1 MRDSGTIWY
10 RGAGYQLGRG
20 EHGYAIWPAGGPPG
34 QPLEQ
39 WPETPAGWSAAW
51 SRFNAVEAPGTI
63 IHLGP
68 PADPASASSGDPA
81 SAPRGDPVSRQR
93 GAPPPPRGARSPAR
107 PCTSSPARR
116 PLPAPGGR
124 RPVPSRPGLV
134 LPARGWCRPAR
145 GGPVSRAAGLPP
157 GAGPARPAWSGVR
170 SAGPLTAAIALV
182 TGVALGLAGLFPAYL
197 SGASLAQQPAQ
208 LVPHVIYLAVWTA
221 SALLIASGGARQRM
235 GALLALGTSIVTFGF
250 FFADLGTVISGGA
263 HLLGPGLVLGLA
275 GWLACTAG
283 SVLAFR
289 LRSADAPRKL
299 PARQLGPVLTLAAAA
314 LAAVGAA
321 ITFAPSWDSY
331 TLRTAAGLTHTLTA
345 GNSFANPAPV
355 IAGDVAVMV
364 TLVMVVAAAAL
375 WRPVRFGAVLLAGA
389 VIPMAAQAISALVQV
404 SEPVSA
410 ADFGISP
417 AQATQAGLTI
427 SAGLTA
433 AFWIYC
439 VFVVAL
445 LMIGTWMA
453 LPQRPVSYSAYGP
466 ASRPAP
472 WPGQSPWSGPAGVG
486 TAGPGPAGPRTAAP
500 MPTGPAGPVTPGS
513 VTAGSVTEHGG
524 QQVP

>member
-39 WPETPAGWSAAW
+39 WPETQAGWSAAW

-63 IHLGP
+63 VHLGP
-68 PADPASASSGDPA
+68 PADPG
-81 SAPRGDPVSRQR
+81 SAPPAVPVS
-93 GAPPPPRGARSPAR
+93 GPPAYRSPAR
-107 PCTSSPARR
+107 RLSRLLA
-116 PLPAPGGR
+116 AGGR
-124 RPVPSRPGLV
+124 S
-134 LPARGWCRPAR
+134 
-145 GGPVSRAAGLPP
+145 
-157 GAGPARPAWSGVR
+157 RPAWGRPAAWSGAR
-170 SAGPLTAAIALV
+170 SAGPLTAAIVLV

-197 SGASLAQQPAQ
+197 SGASLAQQPAE

-235 GALLALGTSIVTFGF
+235 GALLALGMSIVTFGF
-250 FFADLGTVISGGA
+250 FFADLGAVISGGA
-263 HLLGPGLVLGLA
+263 RLLGPGLVLGLA

-299 PARQLGPVLTLAAAA
+299 PGGQAGPVLTLTAAA

-321 ITFAPSWDSY
+321 IAFAPSWDSY

-364 TLVMVVAAAAL
+364 TLVVVVVAAAL
-375 WRPVRFGAVLLAGA
+375 WRPVRLGAVLLAGA

-427 SAGLTA
+427 STGLTA

-445 LMIGTWMA
+445 LMIGAWMA
-453 LPQRPVSYSAYGP
+453 WPKRP
-466 ASRPAP
+466 ASRSSAWPGGVPAP
-472 WPGQSPWSGPAGVG
+472 G
-486 TAGPGPAGPRTAAP
+486 TAAPMGMPPRGGLVPGPAGRPGAGRVAGSSRTA
-500 MPTGPAGPVTPGS
+500 VS
-513 VTAGSVTEHGG
+513 
-524 QQVP
+524 

>member
-1 MRDSGTIWY
+1 MRDSGAIWY

-39 WPETPAGWSAAW
+39 WPETQAGWSAAW

-63 IHLGP
+63 VHLGAPADPGSAVPAVPGSAVPAVPVSGP
-68 PADPASASSGDPA
+68 PAYQGSGPPAYQGSGPPAASGSWRSAAG
-81 SAPRGDPVSRQR
+81 PV
-93 GAPPPPRGARSPAR
+93 PPWAG
-107 PCTSSPARR
+107 
-116 PLPAPGGR
+116 
-124 RPVPSRPGLV
+124 PVPS
-134 LPARGWCRPAR
+134 PAGS
-145 GGPVSRAAGLPP
+145 V
-157 GAGPARPAWSGVR
+157 RPAWPGLR
-170 SAGPLTAAIALV
+170 SAAPLTAAIALV

-197 SGASLAQQPAQ
+197 SGASLTQQPAE

-221 SALLIASGGARQRM
+221 SALLIASGGTRQRM
-235 GALLALGTSIVTFGF
+235 GALLALGLSIVTFGL

-263 HLLGPGLVLGLA
+263 RLLGPGLVLGLA
-275 GWLACTAG
+275 GWLAATAG
-283 SVLAFR
+283 SVVAFR

-299 PARQLGPVLTLAAAA
+299 PGGQLGPVLTLAAAA
-314 LAAVGAA
+314 IAAVGAA
-321 ITFAPSWDSY
+321 VAFAPSWDSY

-364 TLVMVVAAAAL
+364 TLVAVVAAAAL
-375 WRPVRFGAVLLAGA
+375 WRPARLGAVLLAGA

-417 AQATQAGLTI
+417 PQATQAGLTI
-427 SAGLTA
+427 STGLTA

-445 LMIGTWMA
+445 LMIGAWMA
-453 LPQRPVSYSAYGP
+453 WPKRPASRSSAWAGGVPSPGTAAPMGMPPRGGLVPGPAGRPGP
-466 ASRPAP
+466 ASRPDTRRP
-472 WPGQSPWSGPAGVG
+472 VPA
-486 TAGPGPAGPRTAAP
+486 
-500 MPTGPAGPVTPGS
+500 
-513 VTAGSVTEHGG
+513 
-524 QQVP
+524 Q

>member
-1 MRDSGTIWY
+1 M
-10 RGAGYQLGRG
+10 
-20 EHGYAIWPAGGPPG
+20 
-34 QPLEQ
+34 
-39 WPETPAGWSAAW
+39 
-51 SRFNAVEAPGTI
+51 
-63 IHLGP
+63 
-68 PADPASASSGDPA
+68 
-81 SAPRGDPVSRQR
+81 
-93 GAPPPPRGARSPAR
+93 
-107 PCTSSPARR
+107 
-116 PLPAPGGR
+116 
-124 RPVPSRPGLV
+124 
-134 LPARGWCRPAR
+134 
-145 GGPVSRAAGLPP
+145 
-157 GAGPARPAWSGVR
+157 
-170 SAGPLTAAIALV
+170 

-221 SALLIASGGARQRM
+221 SALLIASGVARQRM
-235 GALLALGTSIVTFGF
+235 GALLALGMSIVTFGF
-250 FFADLGTVISGGA
+250 FFADLGTVISGGT

-289 LRSADAPRKL
+289 LRSADAARKL
-299 PARQLGPVLTLAAAA
+299 PGRPMGPVLTLAAAV
-314 LAAVGAA
+314 LAALGAA
-321 ITFAPSWDSY
+321 IAFAPSWDSY

-375 WRPVRFGAVLLAGA
+375 WRPVRLGAVLLAGA

-404 SEPVSA
+404 GEPVSA
-410 ADFGISP
+410 ADFGIPP

-427 SAGLTA
+427 STGLTA
-433 AFWIYC
+433 VFWIYC

-445 LMIGTWMA
+445 LVIGAWMA
-453 LPQRPVSYSAYGP
+453 RPQRPVRYSGYGP

-472 WPGQSPWSGPAGVG
+472 WPGQSPWSGPAG
-486 TAGPGPAGPRTAAP
+486 PGPAGPRTAATRP
-500 MPTGPAGPVTPGS
+500 AAPAGPVTPGS

-524 QQVP
+524 QQLP

>member
-1 MRDSGTIWY
+1 VRDSGTIWY

-39 WPETPAGWSAAW
+39 WPETPGGWSTAW

-63 IHLGP
+63 VHLGP
-68 PADPASASSGDPA
+68 PADPDPA
-81 SAPRGDPVSRQR
+81 
-93 GAPPPPRGARSPAR
+93 PPA
-107 PCTSSPARR
+107 
-116 PLPAPGGR
+116 APGSWRPAAG
-124 RPVPSRPGLV
+124 PVPPG
-134 LPARGWCRPAR
+134 
-145 GGPVSRAAGLPP
+145 AGSFPP

-170 SAGPLTAAIALV
+170 SAGPLAASTALV
-182 TGVALGLAGLFPAYL
+182 AGVALGLAGLFPAYL

-235 GALLALGTSIVTFGF
+235 GALLALGMSIVTFGF

-263 HLLGPGLVLGLA
+263 RLLGPGLVLGLA
-275 GWLACTAG
+275 GWLACTGG

-299 PARQLGPVLTLAAAA
+299 PARQAGPVLTLAAAA

-321 ITFAPSWDSY
+321 ISFAPSWDSY

-364 TLVMVVAAAAL
+364 TLVAVVAAAAL
-375 WRPVRFGAVLLAGA
+375 WRPARLGALLLAGA

-410 ADFGISP
+410 AGFGISP

-427 SAGLTA
+427 STGLTA

-439 VFVVAL
+439 AFVVAL
-445 LMIGTWMA
+445 LMIGAWMA
-453 LPQRPVSYSAYGP
+453 WPQRPVSRSSA
-466 ASRPAP
+466 
-472 WPGQSPWSGPAGVG
+472 WPAGVPS
-486 TAGPGPAGPRTAAP
+486 AGAAAPAG
-500 MPTGPAGPVTPGS
+500 MPP
-513 VTAGSVTEHGG
+513 HGG
-524 QQVP
+524 GLVPGAAGRPGAGH

>member
-20 EHGYAIWPAGGPPG
+20 EHGYAIWAAGGPPG

-63 IHLGP
+63 VHLEP
-68 PADPASASSGDPA
+68 PADPASAPPGDAVSPLA
-81 SAPRGDPVSRQR
+81 GPVSGPPAYQVS
-93 GAPPPPRGARSPAR
+93 GPPAAPSSWR
-107 PCTSSPARR
+107 P
-116 PLPAPGGR
+116 G
-124 RPVPSRPGLV
+124 RPVPSRPGLA
-134 LPARGWCRPAR
+134 PSRP
-145 GGPVSRAAGLPP
+145 GPS
-157 GAGPARPAWSGVR
+157 PARPAWSGIR

-182 TGVALGLAGLFPAYL
+182 AGVALGLARLFPAYL

-208 LVPHVIYLAVWTA
+208 LIPHVIYLAVWTA

-235 GALLALGTSIVTFGF
+235 GALLALGMSIVTFGF
-250 FFADLGTVISGGA
+250 FFADLGTVIAGGA
-263 HLLGPGLVLGLA
+263 RLLGPGLVLGLA

-299 PARQLGPVLTLAAAA
+299 PAHQRGPVLTLSAAA

-321 ITFAPSWDSY
+321 IAFAPSWDRY

-355 IAGDVAVMV
+355 IAGDVAVMI
-364 TLVMVVAAAAL
+364 TLVVVVAAAAL
-375 WRPVRFGAVLLAGA
+375 WRPARLGAVLLAGA
-389 VIPMAAQAISALVQV
+389 VIPMAAQAISALVQA

-410 ADFGISP
+410 ADFGIPP

-427 SAGLTA
+427 STGLTA

-439 VFVVAL
+439 AFVVAL
-445 LMIGTWMA
+445 LVIGTWMA

-486 TAGPGPAGPRTAAP
+486 SAGPGPVGPRTAAP
-500 MPTGPAGPVTPGS
+500 MPPRPAGPVTPGS

>member
-1 MRDSGTIWY
+1 MQESTIWY

-51 SRFNAVEAPGTI
+51 SRFNAVEAPGSI
-63 IHLGP
+63 VHLGP
-68 PADPASASSGDPA
+68 PAGAAATAQAGPASGPA
-81 SAPRGDPVSRQR
+81 VHQVPG
-93 GAPPPPRGARSPAR
+93 PPA
-107 PCTSSPARR
+107 
-116 PLPAPGGR
+116 APG
-124 RPVPSRPGLV
+124 S
-134 LPARGWCRPAR
+134 WRPAA
-145 GGPVSRAAGLPP
+145 GPIPP
-157 GAGPARPAWSGVR
+157 GAGPVPAMPGSFPPGPAAGSWRPGAGPVAPGAGPVPGARRAWPGTS
-170 SAGPLTAAIALV
+170 SAAPLTAAIALV

-197 SGASLAQQPAQ
+197 SGSSLAQEPAE

-221 SALLIASGGARQRM
+221 SALLIASGGARQRI

-250 FFADLGTVISGGA
+250 FLADLGTVISGGA
-263 HLLGPGLVLGLA
+263 RLLGPGLVLGLA

-299 PARQLGPVLTLAAAA
+299 PARQAGPVLTLAAAA

-321 ITFAPSWDSY
+321 AAFAPSWDSY

-364 TLVMVVAAAAL
+364 TLVAVVVAAAL
-375 WRPVRFGAVLLAGA
+375 WRPARLGAVLLAGA
-389 VIPMAAQAISALVQV
+389 VVPMAAQAISALVQV

-410 ADFGISP
+410 ADLGFSP

-427 SAGLTA
+427 STGLTP

-445 LMIGTWMA
+445 LIIGAWMA
-453 LPQRPVSYSAYGP
+453 WPKRPVIQPSAWPAAPAAMPSRGGPVPGP
-466 ASRPAP
+466 AA
-472 WPGQSPWSGPAGVG
+472 PAGMPPRGGLV
-486 TAGPGPAGPRTAAP
+486 PGPAGRP
-500 MPTGPAGPVTPGS
+500 GAGL
-513 VTAGSVTEHGG
+513 
-524 QQVP
+524 

>member
-63 IHLGP
+63 VHLGP
-68 PADPASASSGDPA
+68 PADPVP
-81 SAPRGDPVSRQR
+81 
-93 GAPPPPRGARSPAR
+93 APPAGPV
-107 PCTSSPARR
+107 
-116 PLPAPGGR
+116 PAPAAGPGSGPPAG
-124 RPVPSRPGLV
+124 PVPGPPAGPGSGPSAGPGSGP
-134 LPARGWCRPAR
+134 PAYQVSGPPAAPGSWRPAA
-145 GGPVSRAAGLPP
+145 GPVPPGAGSFPP

-170 SAGPLTAAIALV
+170 SAGPLAAAIALV
-182 TGVALGLAGLFPAYL
+182 AGVALGLAGLFPAYL

-235 GALLALGTSIVTFGF
+235 GALLAMGMSIVTFGF
-250 FFADLGTVISGGA
+250 FFADLGAVISGGA
-263 HLLGPGLVLGLA
+263 RLLGSGLVLGLA

-299 PARQLGPVLTLAAAA
+299 PGRQVGPVLTLAAAA
-314 LAAVGAA
+314 LAAAGAA
-321 ITFAPSWDSY
+321 TSFAPSWDSY

-364 TLVMVVAAAAL
+364 TLVAVVAAAAL
-375 WRPVRFGAVLLAGA
+375 WRPVRLGAVLLAGA

-427 SAGLTA
+427 STGLTA
-433 AFWIYC
+433 VFWIYC
-439 VFVVAL
+439 VFVLVL
-445 LMIGTWMA
+445 LMIGAWMA
-453 LPQRPVSYSAYGP
+453 WPRRPVNRSSA
-466 ASRPAP
+466 
-472 WPGQSPWSGPAGVG
+472 WPAGVPS
-486 TAGPGPAGPRTAAP
+486 AGAAAP
-500 MPTGPAGPVTPGS
+500 VGMPP
-513 VTAGSVTEHGG
+513 HGG
-524 QQVP
+524 LVPGDAGRWGAGQ

>member
-39 WPETPAGWSAAW
+39 WPETQAGWSAAW

-63 IHLGP
+63 VHLGP
-68 PADPASASSGDPA
+68 PADPGSGAPAVPVSGPPAYQGSGPPAVPGSGAPAYQGSGVPAVPA
-81 SAPRGDPVSRQR
+81 S
-93 GAPPPPRGARSPAR
+93 GAPAYQGSGPPA
-107 PCTSSPARR
+107 
-116 PLPAPGGR
+116 APGSWRPTAG
-124 RPVPSRPGLV
+124 PVPPWAGPFP
-134 LPARGWCRPAR
+134 PA
-145 GGPVSRAAGLPP
+145 
-157 GAGPARPAWSGVR
+157 AGPARPAWPAVR
-170 SAGPLTAAIALV
+170 SAGPLTAAITLM
-182 TGVALGLAGLFPAYL
+182 TGVALGLAGLFPAYV
-197 SGASLAQQPAQ
+197 SGASLVHQPAQ
-208 LVPHVIYLAVWTA
+208 LVPHVIYLAVWAA

-235 GALLALGTSIVTFGF
+235 GALLALGMSIVTFGL
-250 FFADLGTVISGGA
+250 FFADLATVISGGA
-263 HLLGPGLVLGLA
+263 RLLGPGLVLGLA
-275 GWLACTAG
+275 GWLAAAAG

-299 PARQLGPVLTLAAAA
+299 PGGQLGPVLTLAAAVI
-314 LAAVGAA
+314 AAVGAA
-321 ITFAPSWDSY
+321 VAFAPSWDSY

-364 TLVMVVAAAAL
+364 TLVVVVAAAAL
-375 WRPVRFGAVLLAGA
+375 WRPARLGAVLLAGA

-404 SEPVSA
+404 SKPVSA

-427 SAGLTA
+427 STGLTA

-445 LMIGTWMA
+445 LMIGAWMA
-453 LPQRPVSYSAYGP
+453 WPQRL
-466 ASRPAP
+466 ASRSSAWTGGAWAGGAPAP
-472 WPGQSPWSGPAGVG
+472 G
-486 TAGPGPAGPRTAAP
+486 TAAPMGMPPRGGLVPGPAGRP
-500 MPTGPAGPVTPGS
+500 GAG
-513 VTAGSVTEHGG
+513 
-524 QQVP
+524 Q

>member
-1 MRDSGTIWY
+1 VRDSGTIWY

-39 WPETPAGWSAAW
+39 WPETQAGWSAAW

-63 IHLGP
+63 VHLGP
-68 PADPASASSGDPA
+68 PADPVSAPHGDPVSAPLESPA
-81 SAPRGDPVSRQR
+81 SAP
-93 GAPPPPRGARSPAR
+93 PA
-107 PCTSSPARR
+107 
-116 PLPAPGGR
+116 
-124 RPVPSRPGLV
+124 
-134 LPARGWCRPAR
+134 
-145 GGPVSRAAGLPP
+145 GPVSGPPAYQVSGPPAAPSSWRPAAGPFPP
-157 GAGPARPAWSGVR
+157 GAGSFPPAAASFPPGAGPVPAAAGPARPAWSGVR
-170 SAGPLTAAIALV
+170 PAGPLTAAIALV

-197 SGASLAQQPAQ
+197 SGASLAHQPAQ

-235 GALLALGTSIVTFGF
+235 GALLALGMSIVTFGF
-250 FFADLGTVISGGA
+250 FFADLAAVISGGA
-263 HLLGPGLVLGLA
+263 RLLGPGLVLGLA

-299 PARQLGPVLTLAAAA
+299 SGRQVGPVLTLTAAA

-321 ITFAPSWDSY
+321 IAFAPSWDSY

-345 GNSFANPAPV
+345 GNSFANPAAV
-355 IAGDVAVMV
+355 ITGDVAVMV
-364 TLVMVVAAAAL
+364 TLVAVVAAAAL
-375 WRPVRFGAVLLAGA
+375 WRPVRLGAVLLAGA
-389 VIPMAAQAISALVQV
+389 VIPMVAQAISALVQV

-417 AQATQAGLTI
+417 AQAAQAGLTI
-427 SAGLTA
+427 STGLTA

-445 LMIGTWMA
+445 LMIGAWMA
-453 LPQRPVSYSAYGP
+453 WPQRP
-466 ASRPAP
+466 ASRP
-472 WPGQSPWSGPAGVG
+472 SPWTAGVPSQG
-486 TAGPGPAGPRTAAP
+486 AAAPVGMPPRGGLVPGPAGRP
-500 MPTGPAGPVTPGS
+500 GAG
-513 VTAGSVTEHGG
+513 
-524 QQVP
+524 Q